1 MKINIFA
8 NTFSKILWLIILS
21 LLSIFIYFWYI
32 ETYEGKV
39 QDLINKNKIYNPN
52 SINNTSKSV
61 IRVRRIKETNITIND
76 NKFYLIFHDNGVNM
90 LNASPNDE
98 KIVHLLEY
106 QDKLEKEK
114 KYLVVDPINYKER
127 KGGRK
132 LSRRTVNNIP
142 KEMILDFNSEYNL
155 SNILL
160 EKEKKVYSFEIMKYL
175 EHYDYKNDKKYS
187 LVSLILIILINVL
200 ITWRI
205 IANVIKN
212 IKSKKQFNIEFSEL
226 YGDVKELV
234 RNADYFDKK
243 LKIAIYKNHMFT
255 FYKGFRIIPLLEVTS
270 MEFNGKYKPSKESI
284 KKQFIEIDEKS
295 GKFYRVKTYNSNI
308 EEINSLIE
316 YLSLNYKNINI
327 TKTD

>member
-114 KYLVVDPINYKER
+114 
-127 KGGRK
+127 
-132 LSRRTVNNIP
+132 NI
-142 KEMILDFNSEYNL
+142 
-155 SNILL
+155 
-160 EKEKKVYSFEIMKYL
+160 
-175 EHYDYKNDKKYS
+175 
-187 LVSLILIILINVL
+187 
-200 ITWRI
+200 
-205 IANVIKN
+205 
-212 IKSKKQFNIEFSEL
+212 
-226 YGDVKELV
+226 
-234 RNADYFDKK
+234 
-243 LKIAIYKNHMFT
+243 
-255 FYKGFRIIPLLEVTS
+255 
-270 MEFNGKYKPSKESI
+270 
-284 KKQFIEIDEKS
+284 
-295 GKFYRVKTYNSNI
+295 
-308 EEINSLIE
+308 
-316 YLSLNYKNINI
+316 
-327 TKTD
+327 